1 VRARIAAIHQ
11 KHHIESS
18 RKNASICES
27 SAAGKFDNF
36 GKILAKKA
44 KTLAK
49 KAKFLAKKVKTLAKK
64 AKILTNLAKI
74 FRELA

>member
-49 KAKFLAKKVKTLAKK
+49 KAKFLAKKARILAKK

>member
-1 VRARIAAIHQ
+1 MRARIAAIHQ

-64 AKILTNLAKI
+64 AKFLANLAKI

>member
-1 VRARIAAIHQ
+1 MRARIAAIHQ

>member
-1 VRARIAAIHQ
+1 MRARIAAIHQ

-49 KAKFLAKKVKTLAKK
+49 KAKYMEKKVKTLAKK